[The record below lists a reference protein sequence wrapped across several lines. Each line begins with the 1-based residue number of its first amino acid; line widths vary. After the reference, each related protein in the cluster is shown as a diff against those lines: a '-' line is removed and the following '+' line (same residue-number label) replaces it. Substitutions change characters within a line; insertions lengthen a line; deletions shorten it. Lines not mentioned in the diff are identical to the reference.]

1 MKPKNI
7 IGLTFILGFITLAFI
22 NFGSSVGGYMDFAEA
37 KETGAKAHVVG
48 KWIADKPVAYDQ
60 EKNIFSFYMAD
71 EQGIE
76 HKVHYLN
83 PKPANFEDAEKLVV
97 EGSMKGD
104 VFVADYILVKCPSK
118 YNDENVMGDDK
129 GPVAS

>member
-1 MKPKNI
+1 MKLKNI
-7 IGLTFILGFITLAFI
+7 IGLAFIFGFIILAFL
-22 NFGSSVGGYMDFAEA
+22 NFGDSVGGYMDFAEA
-37 KETGAKAHVVG
+37 KATGAKAHVVG
-48 KWIADKPVAYDQ
+48 KWLEEKPVAYDQ

-76 HKVHYLN
+76 RKVHYLN

-97 EGSMKGD
+97 EGSMQGD

-118 YNDENVMGDDK
+118 YNDENVMGEQ
-129 GPVAS
+129 GPVTS